1 MPNIKK
7 ALLLTLLAG
16 VCNTLGA
23 QTAQDTIK
31 VGMYIQ
37 NLFDLKFTE
46 NSCDAT
52 VWMWYLYKKEAMK
65 PLETVEVANA
75 KSVDNSLPA
84 TEKKGNLFWAT
95 QRVHATLIKDWD
107 VRDFPFDDQHVDIE
121 LEDAI
126 SDSHQL
132 VLVPDTTNSNV
143 SPYLKVDGWR
153 IGKLTLQAVERKY
166 HTNFGDPG
174 ATNSEGR
181 FSVIRA
187 SLDIHREAWPLFFKL
202 FTGVYVAFFISWLA
216 FFIEAEMIEPRF
228 GLTVGGLFAA
238 VGNKYIVD
246 SVLPDS
252 SSPSLADD
260 VHMITFGFILA
271 TVLVSVVSMHF
282 HLRQRGHH
290 SKRLDSIARWALLG
304 LYVFV
309 NIYMVAVAYIL

>member
-1 MPNIKK
+1 MKK
-7 ALLLTLLAG
+7 ALLLFVLASACRLLLA
-16 VCNTLGA
+16 
-23 QTAQDTIK
+23 QPAQDTIK
-31 VGMYIQ
+31 VGMYVQ
-37 NLFDLKFTE
+37 NIFDLKFTE

-52 VWMWYLYKKEAMK
+52 IWMWYLYKKEAMK
-65 PLETVEVANA
+65 PMETVEVANA

-84 TEKKGNLFWAT
+84 TEKKGNVFWAT

-107 VRDFPFDDQHVDIE
+107 VRDFPFDDQRIDIE

-132 VLVPDTTNSNV
+132 VLLPDTANSAVN
-143 SPYLKVDGWR
+143 PYLHVDGWQ
-153 IGKLTLQAVERKY
+153 IGKLSLQRVERKY
-166 HTNFGDPG
+166 HTNFGDPT
-174 ATNSEGR
+174 ATNNEGR
-181 FSVIRA
+181 FSVIHA
-187 SLDIHREAWPLFFKL
+187 SLDIHRDAWPLFFKL

-282 HLRQRGHH
+282 HLRQKGHH
-290 SKRLDSIARWALLG
+290 SKRLDSSARWVLLG

-309 NIYMVAVAYIL
+309 NMYMVVAAYIR